1 MLNKEVIGS
10 SGGIAITSS
19 VRVQLEL
26 SLHFVDMY
34 SYASLYIESDQSPY
48 WILSY
53 VVDGEVTMTTGND
66 SWLVRAGEI
75 MLHPPSITFSEHSS
89 SAGTHQYMLFEAKT
103 APYMDLFRLHMVAP
117 VVRLV
122 SPSFFSTT
130 FAILQKTWNNK
141 DADSSLSVLQMSAL
155 ATQLFCHVIES
166 WQYMGS
172 PPRPSSL
179 LTLQDR
185 FTHVISYMTNHLD
198 QKLSRDDLA
207 ALVHL
212 HPGYFGRVFQQ
223 IYAISPMEMLRELR
237 WRRAI
242 SLLET
247 TELPLTTIATDCGL
261 QDAAYFSRMFRKR
274 YGQPPSSYRQSAKNT
289 RMSTSPPL

>member
-1 MLNKEVIGS
+1 MLNNEVTS
-10 SGGIAITSS
+10 SSEGVSITSS
-19 VRVQLEL
+19 VHVQLEL
-26 SLHFVDMY
+26 SLHVVEEC
-34 SYASLYIESDQSPY
+34 SYDSLYIESDQSPY

-53 VVDGEVTMTTGND
+53 VMDGEVKMTTGND

-75 MLHPPSITFSEHSS
+75 MLHPPSVTFSEHSS
-89 SAGTHQYMLFEAKT
+89 TAGTHQYMIFEVKT
-103 APYMDLFRLHMVAP
+103 APYMDLFRLHVVSP
-117 VVRLV
+117 VVRLL

-130 FAILQKTWNNK
+130 FAALQKTWTNK
-141 DADSSLSVLQMSAL
+141 DADSSLSVLQTSAL
-155 ATQLFCHVIES
+155 AIQLFCQVIES
-166 WQYMGS
+166 WQHMGS
-172 PPRPSSL
+172 PLRPSSL

-207 ALVHL
+207 DLVHL

-237 WRRAI
+237 WRRAV
-242 SLLET
+242 SLLEKT
-247 TELPLTTIATDCGL
+247 DLPLTTIAAACGL
-261 QDAAYFSRMFRKR
+261 QDAAYFSRMFRQR
-274 YGQPPSSYRQSAKNT
+274 YGQSPNSYRQSAKST